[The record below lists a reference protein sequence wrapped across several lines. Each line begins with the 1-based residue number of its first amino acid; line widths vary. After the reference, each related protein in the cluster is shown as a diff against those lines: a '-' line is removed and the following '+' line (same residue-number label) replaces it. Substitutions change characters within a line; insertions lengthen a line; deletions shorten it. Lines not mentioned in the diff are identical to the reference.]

1 MINSDY
7 PFGVCLKN
15 KEMMVIESATICYL
29 MQKNN
34 KVKTVEE
41 FKKIINLLNIK

>member
-1 MINSDY
+1 MVNSNY
-7 PFGVCLKN
+7 PFGVCLKA
-15 KEMMVIESATICYL
+15 KEIMIIESATQCYL

-41 FKKIINLLNIK
+41 FKRINLK

>member
-1 MINSDY
+1 MVNSNY
-7 PFGVCLKN
+7 PFGVCLKT
-15 KEMMVIESATICYL
+15 KEIMIIESATQCYL

-41 FKKIINLLNIK
+41 FKRINLK